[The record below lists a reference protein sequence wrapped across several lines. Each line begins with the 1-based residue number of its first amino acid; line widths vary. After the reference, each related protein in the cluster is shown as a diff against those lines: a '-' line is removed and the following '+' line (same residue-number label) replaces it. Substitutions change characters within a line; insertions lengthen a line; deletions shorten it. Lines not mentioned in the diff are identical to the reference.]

1 MSGSRRRNWLRAWL
15 QPRGLS
21 LCSDEPRAFRFYAV
35 LTMAEVLYLRLLWGG
50 LIVIY
55 NAPLLYKLPDRLEA
69 CVAGLEL
76 EHLYLR
82 DPFYQAPLSQLGF

>member
-1 MSGSRRRNWLRAWL
+1 M
-15 QPRGLS
+15 
-21 LCSDEPRAFRFYAV
+21 
-35 LTMAEVLYLRLLWGG
+35 GG